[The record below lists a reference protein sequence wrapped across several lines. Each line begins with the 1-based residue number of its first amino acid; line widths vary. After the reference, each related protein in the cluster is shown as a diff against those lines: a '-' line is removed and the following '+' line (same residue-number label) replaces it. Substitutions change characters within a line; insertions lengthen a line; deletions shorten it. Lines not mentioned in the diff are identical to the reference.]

1 MLRLKLFSLSW
12 YQYLKFELTTIKFA
26 NVSENT
32 LVIAIFFLNLQYG
45 SKVIH
50 ALVCYIVT
58 SKLIS
63 LAT

>member
-32 LVIAIFFLNLQYG
+32 LVIAFFLNLQYG

-58 SKLIS
+58 FKLIS